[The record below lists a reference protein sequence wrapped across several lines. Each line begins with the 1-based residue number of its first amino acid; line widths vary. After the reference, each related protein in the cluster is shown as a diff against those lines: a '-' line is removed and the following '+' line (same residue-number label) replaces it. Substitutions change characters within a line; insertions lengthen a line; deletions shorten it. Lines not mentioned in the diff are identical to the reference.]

1 MEQNVHDWLGA
12 SSKDV
17 AKSLHDF
24 SRSSELLS
32 NDHELVEK
40 YAQKWVGVCSG
51 KVKAARDDL
60 QSLLDELDSQGVSRS
75 DTVVRFIER
84 EQRTL
89 IL

>member
-1 MEQNVHDWLGA
+1 MEQSENDWLGA
-12 SSKDV
+12 SSRDV
-17 AKSLHDF
+17 AKSLIDF

-32 NDHELVEK
+32 NDQKLVEK

-51 KVKAARDDL
+51 KVQAVQDDL
-60 QSLLDELDSQGVSRS
+60 HSLLKELDSRGVSRS